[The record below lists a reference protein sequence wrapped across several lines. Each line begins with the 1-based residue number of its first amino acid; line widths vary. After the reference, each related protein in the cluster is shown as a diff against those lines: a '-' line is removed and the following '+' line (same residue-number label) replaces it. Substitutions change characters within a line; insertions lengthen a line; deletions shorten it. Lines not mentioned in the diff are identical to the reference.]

1 MIWEVHIG
9 VVMEAYVAK
18 WLTPQTQDLEVWG
31 SSLARRIVS
40 LDRELYSTL
49 SLFTQGFKV
58 SGNWKWS
65 ENNSVGMCN
74 KILLKTFVVKQNK
87 T

>member
-58 SGNWKWS
+58 SGN
-65 ENNSVGMCN
+65 
-74 KILLKTFVVKQNK
+74 
-87 T
+87 